1 MANIP
6 IWPGTSSFSP
16 GDTPFGFYDYDTQ
29 FQSDADKVAIFVT
42 RRLGYPI
49 MEVELQAINIYAA
62 FEEAVTTYGNELYAN
77 KIRQDYLTFEG
88 ASATTNINNALI
100 TPSFASIIRLSEQ
113 YGTEAGTGGNTD
125 WKRGLLPMTASV
137 QDYDLDT
144 WASSSGITGSIEIKR
159 VFYEADPAIVRYFD
173 PYAGT
178 GTGMQQLLDNF
189 GWGNY
194 SPAINFLLMPIN
206 YDLQKIQAIEFND
219 QIRKSQF
226 SFELINNKL
235 RIFPIPKLNRNLTI
249 QYLIKEERT
258 SNSISQT
265 TPGSTVTNISNVPF
279 TNPTYQ
285 YINSVGRQ
293 WIYEYT
299 LALCKEMLG
308 YVRGKYTTVPIPNAE
323 VTLNQA
329 DLLTAAAAE
338 KVALIE
344 RLRAYLDETS
354 RTKLLEAR
362 SLEADYKLKEQQQ
375 VPLPIYIY

>member
-1 MANIP
+1 
-6 IWPGTSSFSP
+6 
-16 GDTPFGFYDYDTQ
+16 
-29 FQSDADKVAIFVT
+29 
-42 RRLGYPI
+42 

-62 FEEAVTTYGNELYAN
+62 FEEAITTYGNELYAY
-77 KIRQDYLTFEG
+77 KVKQDYLTFEG
-88 ASATTNINNALI
+88 ASTNINVNNALI
-100 TPSFASIIRLSEQ
+100 TPSFATIVRISEQ
-113 YGTEAGTGGNTD
+113 YGEESGVGGNVT

-137 QDYDLDT
+137 QDYDLNA
-144 WASSSGITGSIEIKR
+144 WAAQNNITGGLEVKKI
-159 VFYEADPAIVRYFD
+159 FYESDPAIVRYFD

-226 SFELINNKL
+226 SFEITNNQL
-235 RIFPIPKLNRNLTI
+235 RIFPIPKIDRNLSI
-249 QYLIKEERT
+249 QYITKEERLNSSFDVN
-258 SNSISQT
+258 SNVISN
-265 TPGSTVTNISNVPF
+265 VSNVPF
-279 TNPTYQ
+279 TNPTYAQ
-285 YINSVGRQ
+285 INSIGRQ

-299 LALCKEMLG
+299 LALCKEILG
-308 YVRGKYTTVPIPNAE
+308 YIRGKYTQVPIPNAE

-329 DLLTAAAAE
+329 DLLASASTDKA
-338 KVALIE
+338 ALIE
-344 RLRAYLDETS
+344 RLRAYFDETS

-362 SLEADYKLKEQQQ
+362 SLEADYRQKEMSQ

>member
-1 MANIP
+1 
-6 IWPGTSSFSP
+6 
-16 GDTPFGFYDYDTQ
+16 
-29 FQSDADKVAIFVT
+29 
-42 RRLGYPI
+42 

>member
-1 MANIP
+1 MNIP
-6 IWPGTSSFSP
+6 IWPGSSSFFP
-16 GDTPFGFYDYDTQ
+16 GLTPFGFYDNDYQ
-29 FQSDADKVAIFVT
+29 FQIDADKVATFVT

-49 MEVELQAINIYAA
+49 MEVELQDINIYTA
-62 FEEAVTTYGNELYAN
+62 FEEAVTTYGNELYAY

-88 ASATTNINNALI
+88 ASGTTNVNNAI
-100 TPSFASIIRLSEQ
+100 VTPSFASIIRVSEQ

-125 WKRGLLPMTASV
+125 WKRGLLPMSASV
-137 QDYDLDT
+137 QDYDLDA
-144 WASSSGITGSIEIKR
+144 WASDSGITGSIEIKR
-159 VFYEADPAIVRYFD
+159 VFYEAVPAVVRFFD

-178 GTGMQQLLDNF
+178 GMGMQQLLDNF

-194 SPAINFLLMPIN
+194 SPAINFMLMPIN
-206 YDLQKIQAIEFND
+206 YDLQKLQAIEFND

-235 RIFPIPKLNRNLTI
+235 RIFPIPKHDVNLTI
-249 QYLIKEERT
+249 QYLIKEERAN
-258 SNSISQT
+258 NSISQT
-265 TPGSTVTNISNVPF
+265 APGSTITNVSNVPF

-285 YINSVGRQ
+285 FINSVGRQ

-308 YVRGKYTTVPIPNAE
+308 YVHGKYTQVPIPNAE
-323 VTLNQA
+323 ITLNQS
-329 DLLTAAAAE
+329 DLLTAATAE
-338 KVALIE
+338 KIALVD

-362 SLEADYKLKEQQQ
+362 ALEVDYKLKEQQQ
-375 VPLPIYIY
+375 VPLPIYIF